1 MLLFFSASF
10 AKKAEYAAGT
20 ETDGIYFAN
29 IFRLLGFLS
38 VFRKKTQIKFRFKFP
53 GLFFQA
59 RPGCGLF
66 CAFLINPIKEGCPPE
81 SGIRAFTK
89 TCPVCKI

>member
-1 MLLFFSASF
+1 MPPER
-10 AKKAEYAAGT
+10 KRMEY
-20 ETDGIYFAN
+20 ILQ
-29 IFRLLGFLS
+29 IFS
-38 VFRKKTQIKFRFKFP
+38 VFWVSYQSAGKKMQIKFRFKFP